1 MEINHSVNAED
12 SDDEYPGIM
21 MREEAGNL
29 VCSLT
34 GMFKIHLYK
43 SGIKVHFPRP
53 LLYKQRFSRRL
64 YCSKFMGALLNLQV
78 LYSAMTQRKGKRSL
92 V

>member
-1 MEINHSVNAED
+1 MVTIGSVLATSGDKSLGNAED

-34 GMFKIHLYK
+34 GMFKIHLYE

-64 YCSKFMGALLNLQV
+64 YCSKFPGALF
-78 LYSAMTQRKGKRSL
+78 
-92 V
+92 